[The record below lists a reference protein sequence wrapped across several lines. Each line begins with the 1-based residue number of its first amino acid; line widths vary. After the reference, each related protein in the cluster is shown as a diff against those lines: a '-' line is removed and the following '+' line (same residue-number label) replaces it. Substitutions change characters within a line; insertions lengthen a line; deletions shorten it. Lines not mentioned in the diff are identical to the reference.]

1 MTHYDKMIL
10 RMLCDEVEGLVTP
23 SALAKLQSMKLFSTF
38 RTERLFVRS
47 YVAQAVAEGRSRA
60 EAFRDLTG
68 VLNCS
73 LSKIKNLFY

>member
-10 RMLCDEVEGLVTP
+10 RMLCDEVVGLDVP

-38 RTERLFVRS
+38 RTERLFVRQ
-47 YVAQAVAEGRSRA
+47 YVAKAEAGGSSRA
-60 EAFRDLTG
+60 EAFRDLMG
-68 VLNCS
+68 ILNCS

>member
-10 RMLCDEVEGLVTP
+10 RMLCDEVEGLDVP

-38 RTERLFVRS
+38 RIERLFVRS
-47 YVAQAVAEGRSRA
+47 YVMQAEAEGRSRA